1 MGVRFLW
8 LFLVVGGCT
17 ILSRVQANQSAR
29 RVFAHPKQPS
39 TAQINFFSVFD
50 KLYINSGARYSGW
63 GGIYYCLR
71 FFLFTGCT
79 ILFTGCMFF
88 KIFFQVCRVYVYLM
102 GVRFFQY
109 QILQGVCLFDG
120 VRLLDP

>member
-1 MGVRFLW
+1 MAIFGGWRVYNF
-8 LFLVVGGCT
+8 VEVGSKSECKEG
-17 ILSRVQANQSAR
+17 
-29 RVFAHPKQPS
+29 FAHPKQPS

-63 GGIYYCLR
+63 GGMYYCLR
-71 FFLFTGCT
+71 VFFSLQGVRFF
-79 ILFTGCMFF
+79 FTGCMFF
-88 KIFFQVCRVYVYLM
+88 KILFQVCRVYVYSM